1 MKSGGWLLG
10 KQPFLRRGESRA
22 CATDCLFR
30 FPLTGPVEVSMNSHP
45 RAGHLVQQLEGYYAF
60 EPVDLPPD
68 PSITLDNELS
78 GLLSAADVA
87 VGRLEGLART
97 LPDADLF
104 LACTSARRHC

>member
-1 MKSGGWLLG
+1 
-10 KQPFLRRGESRA
+10 
-22 CATDCLFR
+22 
-30 FPLTGPVEVSMNSHP
+30 MNSHP